1 MARIKLYLT
10 HVISSFIF
18 LAILIVA
25 FSLYR
30 DFIISVFT
38 NPQKYFWNGLS
49 TDDIHINIIF
59 IFLTIVAVL
68 VSYIFYLLLTFNTRS
83 EIQILQ
89 ATKSLTLS
97 KEQFE
102 WLYENAP
109 VPYILIDRD
118 AIISQPNK
126 STLRFFEVSPEEIA
140 GKNLFS
146 FVYPEDKEEAEKLF
160 QYYKSNIS
168 VNRKEIRMITKSE
181 AVRTVLLSI
190 FVMKNPVNSK
200 NSGLAMLF
208 DVTEEKLLD
217 KQKSEFVSL
226 ASHQLRT
233 PLATAKWY
241 TEMLI
246 SGDIGEVSEK
256 QKEYLEKLHIAN
268 EEMVDLVDV
277 LLNVSRIE
285 MGTLPID
292 KKQTNVEEITE
303 SILADF
309 SVEIERKGIR
319 VEKKYNDNLKNIK
332 SDPKLLRIVIQNLIS
347 NAIKYTPSGGG
358 VSIIF
363 EESLIK
369 GKKIIISDSGIGI
382 PKNAQSMI
390 FTKLFRADNARVL
403 ENVSGTGLGLYL
415 VKSII
420 GSMGGDLSFVSEEN
434 KGSIFTINL

>member
-1 MARIKLYLT
+1 
-10 HVISSFIF
+10 
-18 LAILIVA
+18 
-25 FSLYR
+25 
-30 DFIISVFT
+30 
-38 NPQKYFWNGLS
+38 
-49 TDDIHINIIF
+49 
-59 IFLTIVAVL
+59 
-68 VSYIFYLLLTFNTRS
+68 
-83 EIQILQ
+83 
-89 ATKSLTLS
+89 
-97 KEQFE
+97 
-102 WLYENAP
+102 
-109 VPYILIDRD
+109 
-118 AIISQPNK
+118 
-126 STLRFFEVSPEEIA
+126 
-140 GKNLFS
+140 
-146 FVYPEDKEEAEKLF
+146 
-160 QYYKSNIS
+160 
-168 VNRKEIRMITKSE
+168 
-181 AVRTVLLSI
+181 
-190 FVMKNPVNSK
+190 
-200 NSGLAMLF
+200 
-208 DVTEEKLLD
+208 
-217 KQKSEFVSL
+217 
-226 ASHQLRT
+226 
-233 PLATAKWY
+233 
-241 TEMLI
+241 MLI

>member
-1 MARIKLYLT
+1 
-10 HVISSFIF
+10 
-18 LAILIVA
+18 
-25 FSLYR
+25 
-30 DFIISVFT
+30 
-38 NPQKYFWNGLS
+38 
-49 TDDIHINIIF
+49 
-59 IFLTIVAVL
+59 
-68 VSYIFYLLLTFNTRS
+68 
-83 EIQILQ
+83 
-89 ATKSLTLS
+89 
-97 KEQFE
+97 
-102 WLYENAP
+102 
-109 VPYILIDRD
+109 
-118 AIISQPNK
+118 
-126 STLRFFEVSPEEIA
+126 LRFFEVSPEEIA